1 VLVLFN
7 EYEDC
12 NSWLSSD
19 KTGKDFHIG
28 NLYDQT
34 VNNFFTVLF
43 FKPRSKV
50 KNLYIYPTLSWL
62 GDRLIEE
69 SNRFDDVIYAKND
82 DFLRVL
88 SCFDNEVSVMKNIR
102 SMMTFITGTKGDFT
116 DLSDPSSKLIFD
128 LVRTIIDS
136 AIKIRQ
142 RDYHKMGSILP
153 TKYTKPEPCYTIMK
167 VENGTN
173 TGIPVSQTGSDFL
186 FFINKADA
194 ECFKMKNCNEDDM
207 IVGVDQLYW
216 NHIRDQLIRNNV
228 SICLCL
234 SFIGN
239 SRKFMTVN
247 EFDSFVQSYINQ

>member
-1 VLVLFN
+1 YEVSGNQLDEVLAKAEFVIVPSYEYDFESETPLHFNSNDKPVLVLFN

-142 RDYHKMGSILP
+142 RDYHKM
-153 TKYTKPEPCYTIMK
+153 
-167 VENGTN
+167 
-173 TGIPVSQTGSDFL
+173 
-186 FFINKADA
+186 
-194 ECFKMKNCNEDDM
+194 
-207 IVGVDQLYW
+207 
-216 NHIRDQLIRNNV
+216 
-228 SICLCL
+228 
-234 SFIGN
+234 
-239 SRKFMTVN
+239 
-247 EFDSFVQSYINQ
+247 